1 MVLYVTKPPLAPG
14 ECSNT
19 RFTSDA
25 PPAHRPILS
34 ASTYI
39 ATPSASPPP
48 FLSLDVARVRPLDAA
63 PPMPLFHVGTRA
75 RATVHHTPYPVF
87 ANGYRLFHFAL
98 RGPCVSRPLPGSCL
112 QRPGS
117 VIQRTI

>member
-48 FLSLDVARVRPLDAA
+48 FLSLDVARFRPPNAA
-63 PPMPLFHVGTRA
+63 PPMPLFHVRTRA
-75 RATVHHTPYPVF
+75 RATVHHAPYPVF
-87 ANGYRLFHFAL
+87 ADGYRFFFRRLNFSSPRLLSTRPAL
-98 RGPCVSRPLPGSCL
+98 LSREQLKPL
-112 QRPGS
+112 
-117 VIQRTI
+117 I